1 MLYALAVPLAL
12 MIVLDKLLS
21 LSNLEQLK
29 WPIEIISMAIYVLFA
44 ITCHRLVL
52 IGDQSVPK
60 YGLLKWTQRETQ
72 FFGWCLV
79 LMLAFIVPWLI
90 FFMFFFNS
98 FLLAPAMGL
107 VESDSGRIMIV
118 SLSFL
123 PSLYIVSRLG
133 VLYPATAVER
143 PADMKWAWNL
153 SKNNGW
159 RLTFVIGL
167 LPWVSYFLVGF
178 LLREN
183 ATWVEEFIVLLISFI
198 FLAVEIVALSFSYK
212 HLTKPIAPP
221 ASGT

>member
-1 MLYALAVPLAL
+1 
-12 MIVLDKLLS
+12 
-21 LSNLEQLK
+21 
-29 WPIEIISMAIYVLFA
+29 
-44 ITCHRLVL
+44 
-52 IGDQSVPK
+52 
-60 YGLLKWTQRETQ
+60 
-72 FFGWCLV
+72 
-79 LMLAFIVPWLI
+79 
-90 FFMFFFNS
+90 
-98 FLLAPAMGL
+98 
-107 VESDSGRIMIV
+107 
-118 SLSFL
+118 
-123 PSLYIVSRLG
+123 
-133 VLYPATAVER
+133 
-143 PADMKWAWNL
+143 MKWAWNL